1 MSMLLPDGDVITKK
15 PVHNMKKNLF
25 FPLFFLIIN
34 TMSAQVIFGDN
45 VGAAANKTSVLM
57 EFSNAGNR
65 GLILPYITNKTGLTT
80 PGSIILNATT
90 PTAAKV
96 EYYNGTTWVDLS
108 NQTANVSPFLAIQPV
123 ARENSNAKVVIGSS
137 TSTADGI
144 LVLESA
150 DKAMVLPVISSYQDI
165 VNPAP
170 GMMALINNGGTKILA
185 VYNGNQWSFW
195 NY

>member
-1 MSMLLPDGDVITKK
+1 MKNHLFGLILLFCNISIFG
-15 PVHNMKKNLF
+15 
-25 FPLFFLIIN
+25 
-34 TMSAQVIFGDN
+34 QVIFGDN
-45 VGAAANKTSVLM
+45 VGTAIDKTSVLM

-65 GLILPYITNKTGLTT
+65 GLILPYITDKTGLTT

-108 NQTANVSPFLAIQPV
+108 VQSANVSSFLGVQPV
-123 ARENSNAKVVIGSS
+123 AKENASAKMVIGSS
-137 TSTADGI
+137 TSAADGI
-144 LVLESA
+144 LVLESST
-150 DKAMVLPVISSYQDI
+150 KAMLLPVVSSYQDI

-170 GMMALINNGGTKILA
+170 GMMVLVNNGGIKTLA

>member
-1 MSMLLPDGDVITKK
+1 MPQLGGDVTTKK
-15 PVHNMKKNLF
+15 PVLKMKKIL
-25 FPLFFLIIN
+25 LFFLFIFLIN
-34 TMSAQVIFGDN
+34 TVSAQVIFGDN
-45 VGAAANKTSVLM
+45 VGTAANKTSVLM

-65 GLILPYITNKTGLTT
+65 GIILPYITDKTGLTT

-108 NQTANVSPFLAIQPV
+108 VQTANVSAFLGIQP
-123 ARENSNAKVVIGSS
+123 AAKENANAKMIIGSA

-150 DKAMVLPVISSYQDI
+150 NKAMVLPVVSSYQDI

-170 GMMALINNGGTKILA
+170 GMMALVNNGGIKTLA

>member
-1 MSMLLPDGDVITKK
+1 MQLSDGGVLTRKL
-15 PVHNMKKNLF
+15 VHKMKKIIVLPIF
-25 FPLFFLIIN
+25 IFLIN
-34 TMSAQVIFGDN
+34 TISAQVIFGDN

-65 GLILPYITNKTGLTT
+65 GIILPYVTDKTGLTT
-80 PGSIILNATT
+80 AGSIILNATT

-108 NQTANVSPFLAIQPV
+108 VQTANVSSYLGIQPT
-123 ARENSNAKVVIGSS
+123 AKENANAKMIIGSA
-137 TSTADGI
+137 TSSADGI

-150 DKAMVLPVISSYQDI
+150 TKAMVLPIVSSYQDI
-165 VNPAP
+165 INPAP
-170 GMMALINNGGTKILA
+170 GMMALVNNGGIKTLA

>member
-1 MSMLLPDGDVITKK
+1 MPQSDGDATTKK
-15 PVHNMKKNLF
+15 PVLKMKKILLL
-25 FPLFFLIIN
+25 PLFIFLIN
-34 TMSAQVIFGDN
+34 TVSAQVIFGDN
-45 VGAAANKTSVLM
+45 VGTAANKTSVLM

-65 GLILPYITNKTGLTT
+65 GIILPYVTDKTGITT

-108 NQTANVSPFLAIQPV
+108 VLTANVSSFLGIQP
-123 ARENSNAKVVIGSS
+123 AAKENANAKMIIGSA

-150 DKAMVLPVISSYQDI
+150 TKAMVLPIVSSYQDI

-170 GMMALINNGGTKILA
+170 GMMALVNNGGIKTLA
-185 VYNGNQWSFW
+185 VYNGSQWSFW

>member
-1 MSMLLPDGDVITKK
+1 MLPLDGNVTTKK
-15 PVHNMKKNLF
+15 PVPKMKKNLL
-25 FPLFFLIIN
+25 FPIFIFLIN
-34 TMSAQVIFGDN
+34 TVSAQVIFGDN
-45 VGAAANKTSVLM
+45 IGTATNKTSVLM

-65 GLILPYITNKTGLTT
+65 GLILPYITDKTGLMT

-108 NQTANVSPFLAIQPV
+108 VQTANVSSFVGIQPV
-123 ARENSNAKVVIGSS
+123 AKENANSKMIIGSA
-137 TSTADGI
+137 TSAADGI

-150 DKAMVLPVISSYQDI
+150 TKAMVLPIVSSYQDI

-170 GMMALINNGGTKILA
+170 GMMALINNGGIKTLA

>member
-1 MSMLLPDGDVITKK
+1 MVLAS
-15 PVHNMKKNLF
+15 
-25 FPLFFLIIN
+25 PLV
-34 TMSAQVIFGDN
+34 SSQVIFGDN
-45 VGAAANKTSVLM
+45 IGTATDKTSVLM
-57 EFSNAGNR
+57 EFSAAGNR

-108 NQTANVSPFLAIQPV
+108 VQTANVSSYLGIQPV
-123 ARENSNAKVVIGSS
+123 AKENANAKMVIGSA
-137 TSTADGI
+137 TSSANGI
-144 LVLESA
+144 LVLESTS
-150 DKAMVLPVISSYQDI
+150 KAMILPIVSSYQDI

-170 GMMALINNGGTKILA
+170 GMMVIVNNGGIKTLA
-185 VYNGNQWSFW
+185 VYNGSQWSFW

>member
-1 MSMLLPDGDVITKK
+1 MKNYLLSLMLLFCNIS
-15 PVHNMKKNLF
+15 
-25 FPLFFLIIN
+25 IY
-34 TMSAQVIFGDN
+34 AQVIFGDN
-45 VGAAANKTSVLM
+45 VGTATDKTSVLM

-65 GLILPYITNKTGLTT
+65 GLILPYITDKTGLTT

-108 NQTANVSPFLAIQPV
+108 AQSANVSSFLSVQPV
-123 ARENSNAKVVIGSS
+123 AKENAAAKVVIGSS
-137 TSTADGI
+137 TSAADGI
-144 LVLESA
+144 LVLESST
-150 DKAMVLPVISSYQDI
+150 KAMVLPIVSSYQDI

-170 GMMALINNGGTKILA
+170 GMMVLVNNGGIKTLA